1 MNALLLVCGLGFI
14 SLLAEMTNFKRFL
27 HVAII
32 AGLLAAAIALSIDWN
47 STQLYFSNML
57 IFDPF
62 SLSFA
67 ALILGTSLF
76 WFSMSS
82 PYFIGDRH
90 QTDRSALV
98 SFCIV
103 GAIMMVSFHNMAML
117 FLGVEILSIS
127 LYVLAGSNKESFM
140 SNEAAFKYFIM
151 GSFATGFL
159 LMGIALVYGA
169 TGSFDIGEI
178 TLNVSENQSS
188 LPGFFYVGM
197 LLMLVGMSFKISAVP
212 FHFWAPDVYTG
223 APTTITAFM
232 STVVKIAAVGAFYKL
247 FAQCFLPVQDTIET
261 VVQIIIVLTLVVS
274 NVTAVYQTNVKRMLA
289 YSSIAHVG
297 YILLAFIS
305 GGTRPEGVVFY
316 YLLSYTTAS
325 LVAFGIVSVLEHT
338 HGAVSMMSFRGLVH
352 KSPLAAIC
360 MTVVLLSLAGIPPLA
375 GFFAKYV
382 ILGSA
387 IDAGHIYM
395 TILAVF
401 TSLIGIVYY
410 FRPIIAM
417 FSSATESA
425 VADFTLSQEIVIVVL
440 TVLTLLA
447 GLFPEALIQVP
458 GQS

>member
-14 SLLAEMTNFKRFL
+14 SLLAEITNLKRFL

-32 AGLLAAAIALSIDWN
+32 TGILAAIIALSMEWN

-62 SLSFA
+62 SLAFA
-67 ALILGTSLF
+67 ALILGTSFF
-76 WFSMSS
+76 WFLMSS
-82 PYFIGDRH
+82 QYFINDRY
-90 QTDRSALV
+90 QTDRSALIV
-98 SFCIV
+98 FCMV
-103 GAIMMVSFHNMAML
+103 GAIMMVAFHNMAML
-117 FLGVEILSIS
+117 FLGIEILSIS

-140 SNEAAFKYFIM
+140 SNESAFKYFIM

-169 TGSFDIGEI
+169 TGSFDMGEI
-178 TLNVSENQSS
+178 SLKVRENQSA

-223 APTTITAFM
+223 APTTVTAFM

-247 FAQCFLPVQDTIET
+247 FAQCFLPVQDAIEAIIQTI
-261 VVQIIIVLTLVVS
+261 VVLTLLVS

-305 GGTRPEGVVFY
+305 GGARPEGVVFY
-316 YLLSYTTAS
+316 YLLSYSTAS
-325 LVAFGIVSVLEHT
+325 LVAFGIVSVLENM
-338 HGAVSMMSFRGLVH
+338 HGAVSPTSLQGLFY
-352 KSPLAAIC
+352 KSPLAATC
-360 MTVVLLSLAGIPPLA
+360 LTVVLLSLAGIPPLA
-375 GFFAKYV
+375 GFFAKYI

-387 IDAGHIYM
+387 VDAGHIYLA
-395 TILAVF
+395 ILAVF

-417 FSSATESA
+417 FLPAAGSTDPRFS
-425 VADFTLSQEIVIVVL
+425 LIQKIVIVIL
-440 TVLTLLA
+440 TLATLLA
-447 GLFPEALIQVP
+447 GLFPDGLMRLT

>member
-14 SLLAEMTNFKRFL
+14 SLLAEITNFKRFL
-27 HVAII
+27 HIAIISGLFAAII
-32 AGLLAAAIALSIDWN
+32 ALGMDWN

-57 IFDPF
+57 IFDSF
-62 SLSFA
+62 SLAFA
-67 ALILGTSLF
+67 ALILGTSFF

-82 PYFIGDRH
+82 QYFVGDRH
-90 QTDRSALV
+90 QTDRSALIV
-98 SFCIV
+98 FCIV

-117 FLGVEILSIS
+117 FLGIEILSIS

-178 TLNVSENQSS
+178 NLNVRNNQSE

-223 APTTITAFM
+223 APTTVTAFM

-247 FAQCFLPVQDTIET
+247 FAQCFLPVQDAIEL
-261 VVQIIIVLTLVVS
+261 VIQIILVLTLLVS

-305 GGTRPEGVVFY
+305 GGTRPDGVLFY
-316 YLLSYTTAS
+316 YLLSYSTAS
-325 LVAFGIVSVLEHT
+325 LVAFGIVSVLENT
-338 HGAVSMMSFRGLVH
+338 HGAVSLTSFQGLFY
-352 KSPLAAIC
+352 KSPLAATC
-360 MTVVLLSLAGIPPLA
+360 LTVVLLSLAGIPPLA
-375 GFFAKYV
+375 GFFAKYI

-387 IDAGHIYM
+387 VDAGHIYLS
-395 TILAVF
+395 ILAVF

-410 FRPIIAM
+410 FRPVIAM
-417 FSSATESA
+417 FLPAAESTDLPFS
-425 VADFTLSQEIVIVVL
+425 VSQKIVIVIL
-440 TVLTLLA
+440 TLATLLA
-447 GLFPEALIQVP
+447 GLFPDGLMRVT